1 MSAPVRSDPAPLP
14 YGSNPAPPPCRS
26 DVPPLPYR
34 RDPVCPFAPDP
45 EFARL
50 RREEPVS
57 RIRLTGGSE
66 AWLVTRYADARQ
78 VLADPRFS
86 SRLTPIGVVVPPS
99 EDQGLS
105 AALQSR
111 QPGTFIEEDPPEH
124 TRLRALVT
132 REFTTRRMRLLRPY
146 VETVV
151 EEHLATMATAAHPVD
166 LMAAFALPVPSRII
180 CAILG
185 LPEGNTYDFAGYTRV
200 MTDVMSP
207 LPELIEARDALRAG
221 MREVVRGKRRDPG
234 DDLLGRVIRDS
245 GASVTDEELVGIGN
259 LLLVAGHETTAHMLG
274 LGVLALLHHPDQ
286 ADVLRDR
293 PELCDSAIDE
303 LVRYV
308 TIPHHGELRTATEDV
323 RVGDVLLRAG
333 EQVLVSLPS
342 ANWDPDGIEAPDV
355 LDLTRPPR
363 PHLAYGHGVH
373 HCVGTPLAQLE
384 LRVALPALLRRFP
397 GMRCAVPYGEVPFR
411 RSNVTYG
418 LHALPLTW

>member
-1 MSAPVRSDPAPLP
+1 MNAPVRDDLA
-14 YGSNPAPPPCRS
+14 
-26 DVPPLPYR
+26 PLPYR
-34 RDPVCPFAPDP
+34 RDPACPFAPDP

-66 AWLVTRYADARQ
+66 AWLVTRFADARQ

-99 EDQGLS
+99 QDQELS
-105 AALQSR
+105 EALRSR

-132 REFTTRRMRLLRPY
+132 REFTTRRMRRLQPY
-146 VETVV
+146 VEAVV
-151 EEHLATMATAAHPVD
+151 DEHLESMATAPHPVD

-185 LPEGNTYDFAGYTRV
+185 LPAESSFDFAGYTRI

-207 LPELIEARDALRAG
+207 LPDLIEARDALRAG
-221 MREVVRGKRRDPG
+221 MREVVRGKRRNPG
-234 DDLLGRVIRDS
+234 DDLLGRVIRES
-245 GASVTDEELVGIGN
+245 GQSVTDEELVGIGN

-274 LGVLALLHHPDQ
+274 LGVLALLQHPDQ
-286 ADVLRDR
+286 ANVLRDR

-303 LVRYV
+303 LVRYI
-308 TIPHHGELRTATEDV
+308 TIPHHGELRTATEEV
-323 RVGDVLLRAG
+323 RVGDVLVRAG
-333 EQVLVSLPS
+333 DQVLVSLPS
-342 ANWDPDGIEAPDV
+342 ANWDPESIEAPDT
-355 LDLTRPPR
+355 LDLTRPLR
-363 PHLAYGHGVH
+363 THLAYGHGVH

-397 GMRCAVPYGEVPFR
+397 DMRCAVPYGEVPFR
-411 RSNVTYG
+411 TSNVTYG

>member
-1 MSAPVRSDPAPLP
+1 MSAPVREDLA
-14 YGSNPAPPPCRS
+14 
-26 DVPPLPYR
+26 PLPYR
-34 RDPVCPFAPDP
+34 RDPACPFAPDP
-45 EFARL
+45 ELARL

-57 RIRLTGGSE
+57 RVRLTGGSE
-66 AWLVTRYADARQ
+66 AWLVTRFADARQ

-99 EDQGLS
+99 RDQDLTR
-105 AALQSR
+105 ALRSR

-124 TRLRALVT
+124 TRLRAMVT
-132 REFTTRRMRLLRPY
+132 REFTTRRMRLLQPY

-151 EEHLATMATAAHPVD
+151 EEHLDVMASAPHPVD
-166 LMAAFALPVPSRII
+166 LMETFALPVPSRII

-185 LPEGNTYDFAGYTRV
+185 LPAESTYDFAGLTRV

-207 LPELIEARDALRAG
+207 LPDLIRARDALRAG
-221 MREVVRGKRRDPG
+221 MREVVRGKRRSPG
-234 DDLLGRVIRDS
+234 DDLLGRVIRDF
-245 GASVTDEELVGIGN
+245 GQSVTDEELVGIGN

-286 ADVLRDR
+286 AHVLRDR
-293 PELCDSAIDE
+293 PDLHDSALDE

-323 RVGDVLLRAG
+323 PVGDVLVRSG

-342 ANWDPDGIEAPDV
+342 ANWDPEGIDAPDT
-355 LDLTRPPR
+355 LDLTRPAR
-363 PHLAYGHGVH
+363 THLAYGHGVH

-397 GMRCAVPYGEVPFR
+397 DMRCAVPHDEVPFR
-411 RSNVTYG
+411 KSNVTYG

>member
-1 MSAPVRSDPAPLP
+1 MSAQVQDDLA
-14 YGSNPAPPPCRS
+14 
-26 DVPPLPYR
+26 PLPYR
-34 RDPVCPFAPDP
+34 RDPACPFAPDP
-45 EFARL
+45 ELARL

-66 AWLVTRYADARQ
+66 AWLVTRFADARQ

-99 EDQGLS
+99 QDQGLS
-105 AALQSR
+105 EALQSR

-132 REFTTRRMRLLRPY
+132 REFTTRRMRRLQPY
-146 VETVV
+146 VEAVV
-151 EEHLATMATAAHPVD
+151 EEHLEVMAAAPHPVD

-185 LPEGNTYDFAGYTRV
+185 LPTEGTYDFAGHTRV

-221 MREVVRGKRRDPG
+221 MREVVRGKRRNPG
-234 DDLLGRVIRDS
+234 DDLLGRVIRES
-245 GASVTDEELVGIGN
+245 GDSVTDEELVGIGN

-342 ANWDPDGIEAPDV
+342 ANWDPEGIEAPDT

-363 PHLAYGHGVH
+363 THLAYGHGVH

-397 GMRCAVPYGEVPFR
+397 DMRCAVPYDEVPFR